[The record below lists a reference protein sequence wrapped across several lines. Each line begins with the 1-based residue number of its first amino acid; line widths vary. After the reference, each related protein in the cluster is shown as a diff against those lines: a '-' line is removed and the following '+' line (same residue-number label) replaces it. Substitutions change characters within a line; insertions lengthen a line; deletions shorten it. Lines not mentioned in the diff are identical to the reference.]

1 MHIDSYFSLANSY
14 LDDAEFVILGIPY
27 DATQSFISGSR
38 FLPNAVREASWNLES
53 YSPFFDF
60 DLDDV
65 RICDAGNINVDGS
78 FGDVVRRIEE
88 FYQNL
93 EATPIAIGGE
103 HTISYACSKNFDDV
117 CYVAFD
123 AHLDLR
129 DEFDGSKFN
138 HACTIKRIYER
149 FNDVVLIG
157 VRSGTEEEM
166 RFAEENLQ
174 TFYAW
179 EVIENGMEWVVRKI
193 DCDRIYLS
201 IDMDV
206 FDPAFATVST
216 PEPFGLHPMHFLRF
230 IEKFDKRIV
239 GLDVV
244 EAIPDQ
250 NKKTQTLVAKIIFEF
265 IASQRW
271 SKKF

>member
-27 DATQSFISGSR
+27 DATQSFIPGSR

-53 YSPFFDF
+53 YSTFFNF

-65 RICDAGNINVDGS
+65 RVCDAGNINVDGG
-78 FGDVVRRIEE
+78 FNDVIRRVEE

-93 EATPIAIGGE
+93 HAIPIAIGGE
-103 HTISYACSKNFDDV
+103 HTISYACSKNFDDA
-117 CYVAFD
+117 CYIAFD
-123 AHLDLR
+123 AHFDLR
-129 DEFDGSKFN
+129 DEFDGNKFN
-138 HACTIKRIYER
+138 HACTIRRICER
-149 FNDVVLIG
+149 VDDVVVIG
-157 VRSGTEEEM
+157 VRSGTKEERE
-166 RFAEENLQ
+166 FADENLQ
-174 TFYAW
+174 AFYAW
-179 EVIENGMEWVVRKI
+179 DVIENGIEWVVESVEF
-193 DCDRIYLS
+193 DRIYLS

-216 PEPFGLHPMHFLRF
+216 PEPFGLHPMHLL
-230 IEKFDKRIV
+230 KFMQNFDGKIV

-250 NKKTQTLVAKIIFEF
+250 SKKTQTLVAKIIFEF
-265 IASQRW
+265 IASQ
-271 SKKF
+271 

>member
-27 DATQSFISGSR
+27 DTTQSFTPGSR

-53 YSPFFDF
+53 YSIFFDF
-60 DLDDV
+60 DLDDI

-78 FGDVVRRIEE
+78 FSDVVKRVEE

-93 EATPIAIGGE
+93 QATPIAIGGE

-123 AHLDLR
+123 AHLDFR
-129 DEFDGSKFN
+129 DEFDRSRFN
-138 HACTIKRIYER
+138 HACTIRRIYEK
-149 FNDVVLIG
+149 FGDVVLIG
-157 VRSGTEEEM
+157 VRSGTKEEKES
-166 RFAEENLQ
+166 ANENLQ

-179 EVIENGMEWVVRKI
+179 EVIENGIEWVVESI
-193 DCDRIYLS
+193 DCDTIYLS

-216 PEPFGLHPMHFLRF
+216 PEPFGLHPMHLLKFLK
-230 IEKFDKRIV
+230 KFDGQIV

-250 NKKTQTLVAKIIFEF
+250 DKKTQMLVAKIIFEF
-265 IASQRW
+265 IAACCIH
-271 SKKF
+271 KKF